1 MVARAVS
8 GLRPSPLQARLSI
21 LNDLVSMRFL
31 PVLLGLLLLA
41 GGAVGLRLYSLNQ
54 FTAIKPA
61 PLAAC
66 APVAGIAGPED
77 IEIDEARRR
86 AFISSLDRRADGA
99 RGAIHVFDL
108 DDPLADTGWRDRT
121 GGVPED
127 FRPLGLDYYEEGD
140 TRRLFVV
147 NEAGPSVEVFDVSDN
162 GDLVHLESFSER
174 RLTSPNGV
182 AAVGPR
188 AFYVTNDVRSGR
200 GGALSNLYFLLNI
213 GTGEV
218 FYIDGAAWSVAAEG
232 LRFANGAALSRDH
245 ARLYI
250 AETAGQTLKIYDRNP
265 ATGALTLAD
274 KIAIDAA
281 PDNLNVDA
289 AGTLWVAALPK
300 PLAVPRLKRDERATA
315 PSEVLKVD
323 ADGEATTVYRNDGA
337 ELSAA
342 TVAARAG
349 NKLLI
354 GALYERKFLICDLPA
369 SAK

>member
-1 MVARAVS
+1 M
-8 GLRPSPLQARLSI
+8 
-21 LNDLVSMRFL
+21 
-31 PVLLGLLLLA
+31 
-41 GGAVGLRLYSLNQ
+41 
-54 FTAIKPA
+54 
-61 PLAAC
+61 
-66 APVAGIAGPED
+66 
-77 IEIDEARRR
+77 
-86 AFISSLDRRADGA
+86 
-99 RGAIHVFDL
+99 
-108 DDPLADTGWRDRT
+108 
-121 GGVPED
+121 
-127 FRPLGLDYYEEGD
+127 
-140 TRRLFVV
+140 
-147 NEAGPSVEVFDVSDN
+147 
-162 GDLVHLESFSER
+162 
-174 RLTSPNGV
+174 
-182 AAVGPR
+182 
-188 AFYVTNDVRSGR
+188 RSGR